1 MLNPEGRGADEHR
14 LMSLSPINLL
24 PVPRRSE
31 AAQLFLDHRSTPL
44 SRSHAVRFRAQV
56 VVCWLGCGVLMLA
69 LVVPACSRL
78 PRPVLLPADVSA
90 RELTHLGQVY
100 QAQGKSEA
108 AEQTFQQAV
117 QLNPRYTPAWVELGN
132 LYYLRAAYAQ
142 AEAVYKKVL
151 TLDPRMAEIYNNLCW
166 VYVQEHRNLNE
177 AESLIQRALALDPTS
192 RYLFLDTQAVI
203 WMRQGKDEQALA
215 SLTDAIRMTPSA
227 AHDALAEQYEHLA
240 EVYGHLGREEEAQ
253 WAREQAAMARR
264 SHR

>member
-1 MLNPEGRGADEHR
+1 M
-14 LMSLSPINLL
+14 
-24 PVPRRSE
+24 
-31 AAQLFLDHRSTPL
+31 FLDHRSTSL
-44 SRSHAVRFRAQV
+44 FRSRAVRFRARV
-56 VVCWLGCGVLMLA
+56 VVRWLGCVWQALILVL
-69 LVVPACSRL
+69 PACSRL

-90 RELTHLGQVY
+90 QELTHLGLVY
-100 QAQGKSEA
+100 LAQGKNEA
-108 AEQTFQQAV
+108 AEQTFQKAV

-166 VYVQEHRNLNE
+166 VYVQEHRNLDD
-177 AESLIQRALALDPTS
+177 AESLIQRALALQPS
-192 RYLFLDTQAVI
+192 ARYLFLDTQAVI
-203 WMRQGKDEQALA
+203 WMRQGKYEQALA
-215 SLTDAIRMTPSA
+215 SLTDAIQMTPSA

-264 SHR
+264 SGS

>member
-1 MLNPEGRGADEHR
+1 MGTGERR

-24 PVPRRSE
+24 PVPGRAE
-31 AAQLFLDHRSTPL
+31 AAQLFLDRRSTSL
-44 SRSHAVRFRAQV
+44 SRSRVVRFHAHV
-56 VVCWLGCGVLMLA
+56 VMRWPGCLLLVLT
-69 LVVPACSRL
+69 LVAPACSRL

-90 RELTHLGQVY
+90 RELTHLGLVY

-108 AEQTFQQAV
+108 AEQTFQKAV

-166 VYVQEHRNLNE
+166 VYVQEHRNLDE
-177 AESLIQRALALDPTS
+177 AESLIQRALALQPSS
-192 RYLFLDTQAVI
+192 RHLFLDTQAVI
-203 WMRQGKDEQALA
+203 WMRQGKHEQALA

-240 EVYGHLGREEEAQ
+240 EVYGHLGREGDAQ
-253 WAREQAAMARR
+253 WAREQAAIARR
-264 SHR
+264 TGG